1 MKKEKVTPFKW
12 KKSLDRELRTAV
24 SNFNKKVRKLQID
37 GERNYL
43 PEQYNYKEL
52 HQRIKSREELNRVIN
67 TLKKFGKEGQEDLII
82 LESGEGITKWEKNK
96 LEKESKRAQEKIK
109 QEIAEFHKPIT
120 ESGFT
125 RAQMGST
132 ELRKLESKLESLQ
145 GLEKKTGQ
153 AFEKLKRRIS
163 LLGTTDFELRRAI
176 QYRKNYVY
184 TIETYFKNFE
194 GYEDLKKAFN
204 EHKDPY
210 KFFEWIKSTGN
221 INIID
226 ISYESNNVFSQ
237 EEFYK
242 YLDELK
248 IEYDKNEEVVENKY

>member
-1 MKKEKVTPFKW
+1 MKKEKVTPLKW

-24 SNFNKKVRKLQID
+24 SNFNKKVRELQID
-37 GERNYL
+37 GERSYL

-52 HQRIKSREELNRVIN
+52 HQRIKSREELNRVISS
-67 TLKKFGKEGQEDLII
+67 LKKFGKEGQEDLII
-82 LESGEGITKWEKNK
+82 LESGEGITRWEKNK
-96 LEKESKRAQEKIK
+96 LQSESKRAQEKIK

-120 ESGFT
+120 QSGFT
-125 RAQMGST
+125 RAQMGSS

-145 GLEKKTGQ
+145 GLEQKTGQ
-153 AFEKLKRRIS
+153 AFEKLKKRIS

-176 QYRKNYVY
+176 QYRKNYIQ
-184 TIETYFKNFE
+184 TIEDNFKNLD
-194 GYEDLKKAFN
+194 GYEELKKAFD

-210 KFFEWIKSTGN
+210 RFFEWIKSTGN

-242 YLDELK
+242 YLDNLK
-248 IEYDKNEEVVENKY
+248 IEYDKQEEVVEKE